1 MKIGLFVL
9 GDELLSGKRQDRH
22 LPKVIELLGA
32 RGMSLDWA
40 RFIGDDMADI
50 AEAIRQTRARGDL
63 VLSCGGIGATPDD
76 LTRQAA
82 ALAFGRPI
90 VRHAQAEALIEA
102 EYGDKA
108 HPRRVLMAD
117 FPEGAGLIPN
127 PVNRVAG
134 FFVEHHH
141 FVPGFP
147 DMAWPMIEWV
157 LDTRYPQLRISDPPV
172 EFRLRALGSSAESDL
187 LDLMED
193 VLARYP
199 GVKLSS
205 LPFRGDAER
214 GRHIEFG
221 LRGARPLAAA
231 AFEHFREQ
239 LSRRPGV
246 VLELLR
252 TPADS

>member
-1 MKIGLFVL
+1 MKVGLFVI
-9 GDELLSGKRQDRH
+9 GDEILSGKRRDRH
-22 LPKVIELLGA
+22 LSKVIEILGV

-40 RFIGDDMADI
+40 RFIGDDLADI
-50 AEAIRQTRARGDL
+50 AEGIRLSRACDAL

-82 ALAFGRPI
+82 ARAFDRPLE
-90 VRHAQAEALIEA
+90 RHAGAASLIEA
-102 EYGDKA
+102 EYGERA
-108 HPRRVLMAD
+108 HPKRVLMAD
-117 FPEGAGLIPN
+117 FPRGAGLIPN

-157 LDTRYPQLRISDPPV
+157 LDTRYPQLRVAEPPV
-172 EFRLRALGSSAESDL
+172 EFVLRVVGHSAESDL
-187 LDLMED
+187 LELMEAT
-193 VLARYP
+193 LARHP

-214 GRHIEFG
+214 PRHIELG
-221 LRGARPLAAA
+221 LRGARGIAATAFAYLHDELARI
-231 AFEHFREQ
+231 E
-239 LSRRPGV
+239 GIV
-246 VLELLR
+246 IELLR
-252 TPADS
+252 TP

>member
-1 MKIGLFVL
+1 MVL

-22 LPKVIELLGA
+22 LPKVVELLAA
-32 RGMSLDWA
+32 RGMNLDWA

-50 AEAIRQTRARGDL
+50 AESIRQTRARGDL

-82 ALAFGRPI
+82 ALAFDLPLM
-90 VRHAQAEALIEA
+90 RHRDAEALIEA
-102 EYGDKA
+102 EYGERA

-134 FFVEHHH
+134 FFVGNHH

-157 LDTRYPQLRISDPPV
+157 LDTRYPQLRNLDPPV

-187 LDLMED
+187 LDLMEE

-214 GRHIEFG
+214 QRHIEFG
-221 LRGARPLAAA
+221 LRGARSLAAA
-231 AFEHFREQ
+231 AFDHLREG
-239 LSRRPGV
+239 LTGREGV

-252 TPADS
+252 TPADP